1 MRRRA
6 SRLSNF
12 RAEKLS
18 GLLEGSGKR
27 FGFGR
32 TARAAKECYLA
43 GEVLKEIYPNRNRG
57 FKVKKIQNGHLFIKT
72 RSAAVSNILQ
82 ADSDRLIELVNQ
94 KIGLGKVKRLSFVL
108 K

>member
-6 SRLSNF
+6 SRLSSS

-27 FGFGR
+27 FGFGK

-43 GEVLKEIYPNRNRG
+43 GEVLKEIYPARCREL
-57 FKVKKIQNGHLFIKT
+57 KVKKFQNGHLFLKV
-72 RSAAVSNILQ
+72 RSSSLMNLIQ
-82 ADSDRLIELVNQ
+82 ADADSIIEKINQ
-94 KIGLGKVKRLSFVL
+94 KIGSGKVKRLSFVL